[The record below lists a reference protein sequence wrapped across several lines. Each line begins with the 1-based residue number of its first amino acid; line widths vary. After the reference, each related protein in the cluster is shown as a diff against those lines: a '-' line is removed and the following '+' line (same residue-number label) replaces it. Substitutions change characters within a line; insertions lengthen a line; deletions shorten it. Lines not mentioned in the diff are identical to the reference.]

1 MATAAEAIALGAYL
15 KSAKQAAR
23 PLLKGKQSKLFLWG
37 AIGAGIVLPFLLRR
51 SKSKLASGVIAPV
64 LAIAGS
70 AALKWSI
77 TYAGQES
84 ATDVDLAVH
93 NAR

>member
-15 KSAKQAAR
+15 NNSKDAAR

-37 AIGAGIVLPFLLRR
+37 AIGSGIVLPFLLRR
-51 SKSKLASGVIAPV
+51 MKSKLASNVIAP
-64 LAIAGS
+64 LLTIAGS

-77 TYAGQES
+77 TYAGEES
-84 ATDVDLAVH
+84 AMDVDLAVH